1 MGIIRRTRFG
11 AAPAWTASMLVLVS
25 CGTAKPVPTPN
36 AGSAAPSAEHRL
48 PTGVRLDP
56 AGRSTPV
63 GNMPL
68 AVTASPDGHAFVLSL
83 GGWRQQGIQ
92 ILDRRTGTVVQEI
105 SQPGAFLGLAWAND
119 GRTLYASGGVADAI
133 YLYAWHAD
141 RPQPAVLVDS
151 IVLAR
156 SDSAP
161 QGSRYQ
167 AGVAVSRDGRLLYVA
182 ENLSDSLA
190 VIDLGSRRVVQRVST
205 GPYPYGVVAGP
216 DGQVYVSNWGAGTVS
231 VFRSAGDGQLAAEHP
246 IDAG

>member
-1 MGIIRRTRFG
+1 MGLHRR
-11 AAPAWTASMLVLVS
+11 WTGWTLVLGA
-25 CGTAKPVPTPN
+25 CGTAGTLPTPN

-92 ILDRRTGTVVQEI
+92 ILDRRNGTVIQEI
-105 SQPGAFLGLAWAND
+105 SQPGAFLGLAWATD
-119 GRTLYASGGVADAI
+119 GHTLYASGGVADAI
-133 YLYAWHAD
+133 YVYAWHAD
-141 RPQPAVLVDS
+141 QPRPAVLVDS

-156 SDSAP
+156 SDSGP
-161 QGSRYQ
+161 QGRRYP
-167 AGVAVSRDGRLLYVA
+167 AGITVSPDGRLLYVV

-190 VIDLGSRRVVQRVST
+190 VVDLGSRRVVQRVSA
-205 GPYPYGVVAGP
+205 GPYPYGVVAAP
-216 DGQVYVSNWGAGTVS
+216 DKHVFVSNWGSGTLS
-231 VFRSAGDGQLAAEHP
+231 VFRSTGDGRLSAEHP
-246 IDAG
+246 IDAGRHPSALL